1 MADVEQSRATLDG
14 KTPFIGRF
22 SFFLTDFCGNLLFC
36 IIGSYLLYF
45 YTDVFGLPVTV
56 TGMLLL
62 LTRILDAIDAPIWG
76 SIVDHTHS
84 KYGRSRPFFLWL
96 AIPFAVTMWL
106 TFTTPTFLSDTAKIV
121 YAVFTYLLAGIV
133 YSGVQTAITS
143 ILPNLSSDH
152 SERMILN
159 TFRMVGGSIGAFISM
174 TFTLP
179 LVNLLGNGDQRV
191 GFSLTVGMFGVVAVI
206 LMIFAFRHLREQNVE
221 RNTPIPVK
229 DSLRA
234 IKNNWPWIILVSVN
248 LIVWICISARQG
260 TLIYYTK
267 YVLSDENLTAWLNGV
282 MTLTQLIAFIS
293 MAFIVKFT
301 HKFGAMILGAA
312 LVAVGHYGISISG
325 NNVTLITSFW
335 ALGALGQGLICAMP
349 FGMLADTVDYGEW
362 ANNVRAAGFLTAIGS
377 ALCIK
382 AGSGLG
388 AFIPSVIMGSYGYEA
403 NVEQTAESLEGIK
416 LCFIWLPIAMCAVI
430 AVSMCFYARF
440 EAMETRI
447 VDELKE
453 RALKE
458 TEQVQAEA

>member
-1 MADVEQSRATLDG
+1 MTNLEQARASLEG
-14 KTPFIGRF
+14 KTPLIGRM

-96 AIPFAVTMWL
+96 AVPFAITMWM
-106 TFTTPTFLSDTAKIV
+106 TFTTPSFLSDSAKIA

-143 ILPNLSSDH
+143 ILPNLTSNH
-152 SERMILN
+152 EERIILN

-179 LVNLLGNGDQRV
+179 LVDLLGGGDRQL
-191 GFSLTVGMFGVVAVI
+191 GFSLTVGLFGIIVI
-206 LMIFAFRHLREQNVE
+206 VLMIFAFRHLREQNVE
-221 RNTPIPVK
+221 RNVSIPVK
-229 DSLRA
+229 DSVRA

-248 LIVWICISARQG
+248 LVVWICISMRQG

-267 YVLSDENLTAWLNGV
+267 YVLNDEGLTAWLNGV
-282 MTLTQLIAFIS
+282 MTLTQLISFIS

-301 HKFGAMILGAA
+301 HKFGAMILGAV
-312 LVAVGHYGISISG
+312 LVALGHFGIHISG
-325 NNVTLITSFW
+325 SSTPMITGFW
-335 ALGALGQGLICAMP
+335 AIGALGQGLICAMP

-362 ANNVRAAGFLTAIGS
+362 QNRVRAAGFLTAIGS

-388 AFIPSVIMGSYGYEA
+388 GFIPTMIMGSYGYVA
-403 NVEQTAESLEGIK
+403 NQTQTADSIFGIE
-416 LCFIWLPIAMCAVI
+416 LCFIWVPIILSALIALP
-430 AVSMCFYARF
+430 MCFYAKF
-440 EAMETRI
+440 EAMEGRI
-447 VDELKE
+447 VSELKA
-453 RALKE
+453 RAQQE
-458 TEQVQAEA
+458 GAQE

>member
-1 MADVEQSRATLDG
+1 MSNLEQARASLDG
-14 KTPFIGRF
+14 KTPLIGRM

-96 AIPFAVTMWL
+96 AVPFALTMWL
-106 TFTTPTFLSDTAKIV
+106 TFTTPSFLSDTGKIV

-143 ILPNLSSDH
+143 ILPNLTSNH

-159 TFRMVGGSIGAFISM
+159 TFRMVGGSVGAFISM

-179 LVNLLGNGDQRV
+179 LVNLLGDGDQQL
-191 GFSLTVGMFGVVAVI
+191 GFSLTVGMFGVIVVI

-221 RNTPIPVK
+221 RNVSIPVK
-229 DSLRA
+229 DSVRA

-248 LIVWICISARQG
+248 LIVWICISVRQG

-267 YVLSDENLTAWLNGV
+267 YVLNDEGLTAWLNGV

-301 HKFGAMILGAA
+301 HKFGAMILGAVMVA
-312 LVAVGHYGISISG
+312 LGHFGIYMSG
-325 NNVTLITSFW
+325 TSVPMITAFW
-335 ALGALGQGLICAMP
+335 AIGALGQGLICAMP

-362 ANNVRAAGFLTAIGS
+362 TNNVRAAGFLTAIGS

-388 AFIPSVIMGSYGYEA
+388 GFIPTMIMGSYGYVA
-403 NVEQTAESLEGIK
+403 NTQQTADSLFGIS
-416 LCFIWLPIAMCAVI
+416 LCFIWVPIVL
-430 AVSMCFYARF
+430 
-440 EAMETRI
+440 EAMESKI
-447 VDELKE
+447 VAELEE
-453 RALKE
+453 RAQKSNL
-458 TEQVQAEA
+458 QAQAQ